1 MTETVETNAEETA
14 YACVYC
20 KTGSEEQ
27 LVRDLKMSW
36 PDLTAMNPT
45 KLRYRRINGK
55 PVAEKVSLFP
65 GYIFLCLPGDYPIYR
80 LKLSGLLYKILR
92 DSDDDWRLSGAD
104 RVFAQKLFETDGVL
118 GFSKAFYEG
127 DRIHIV
133 DGPLKALEGNI
144 IRVNHRKRTA
154 QVRLSVQGVDMSVW
168 LGFELM
174 ET

>member
-1 MTETVETNAEETA
+1 MTETVEMNAGEMA

-20 KTGSEEQ
+20 RTGGEEQ
-27 LVRDLKMSW
+27 LVRDLKAGF
-36 PDLTAMNPT
+36 PDVTAMNPT

-55 PVAEKVSLFP
+55 PVAEKVALFP
-65 GYIFLCLPGDYPIYR
+65 GYIFLRLPGDYSTHR
-80 LKLSGLLYKILR
+80 LKLGGLLYKILR
-92 DSDDDWRLSGAD
+92 DSDNDWRLSGAD
-104 RVFAQKLFETDGVL
+104 RAFAEKLFDTDGVL

-127 DRIHIV
+127 DRIHVV

-154 QVRLSVQGVDMSVW
+154 QVQLNIQGMDMSVW

-174 ET
+174 DS